1 MRRFSLLAAVLTLLL
16 GAAPSVFARV
26 PMTRTEGQRTNG
38 VRPDQFVPYLTN
50 GYTAFGAYSVGPR
63 VYASPTVIDLDNP
76 AAKRVYNIIFQG
88 SAQSFGDKSNGAEE
102 RLPEGLR

>member
-1 MRRFSLLAAVLTLLL
+1 MRQFTFSVALLSLLI

-26 PMTRTEGQRTNG
+26 PMTRTEGQRVHG
-38 VRPDQFVPYLTN
+38 VRSDQFVPYLTN
-50 GYTAFGAYSVGPR
+50 GYTAFGAYSVGPY
-63 VYASPTVIDLDNP
+63 VYASPTVIDFDNP

-88 SAQSFGDKSNGAEE
+88 SAQSFGDKSNGAEQ